1 MLIDKID
8 SKIIEILEV
17 DGRTPNAYIAKKI
30 GVSEGTI
37 RRRLKKLISSDY
49 LQVNGIAN
57 LSKIGLE
64 SQAIVGIK
72 AEADKI
78 EDIIDQLSKFQ
89 EVKWLSEVTGQ
100 YDVFCWVALGT
111 PNVLKYCCMLRLSQK
126 ALGSTTLLRYNCCAH
141 FRGSVNRFV

>member
-8 SKIIEILEV
+8 SKIIEILEA
-17 DGRTPNAYIAKKI
+17 DGRTPNACIAKKI

-111 PNVLKYCCMLRLSQK
+111 PKDLGKFLRDK
-126 ALGSTTLLRYNCCAH
+126 LGGIAGLQRSET
-141 FRGSVNRFV
+141 FVSLGGIVKNGNGVK

>member
-37 RRRLKKLISSDY
+37 RRRLKKLISSDC
-49 LQVNGIAN
+49 LKVNGIAN
-57 LSKIGLE
+57 LSKIGLD

-72 AEADKI
+72 ADADKI

-111 PNVLKYCCMLRLSQK
+111 PKDLGKFLRDK
-126 ALGSTTLLRYNCCAH
+126 LGCIAGLQSSET
-141 FRGSVNRFV
+141 FVSLGGIVKNGNGVK

>member
-8 SKIIEILEV
+8 SKIIEILEA
-17 DGRTPNAYIAKKI
+17 DGRTPNACIAKKI

-72 AEADKI
+72 ADADKI

-111 PNVLKYCCMLRLSQK
+111 PKDLGKFLRDK
-126 ALGSTTLLRYNCCAH
+126 LGCIAGLQSSET
-141 FRGSVNRFV
+141 FVSLGGIVQNGNGVK